1 MRAANAQMSLHI
13 RTVSSQ
19 PFLLEL
25 RKKRRCRWRFRPNF
39 VPAKV
44 VALLLLIHSL
54 IILPW
59 DCGGSL
65 LGPCLVLY
73 YSGVLSSFAIIL
85 TRNREHGVLLYCLP
99 TINVLWLFLTVPWI
113 GLKCV
118 NEVLPDHTHSLFYGP
133 LYQSLVLIAYSSRK
147 GSNETAHL
155 HSLTRALKIALKR
168 WDVDEGSAKFYRP
181 VQESL
186 VLMAGASNE
195 GSG

>member
-1 MRAANAQMSLHI
+1 MRVLYYCICEQRMPRWAYTFAQFHHSLSCLNS
-13 RTVSSQ
+13 V
-19 PFLLEL
+19 

-44 VALLLLIHSL
+44 VALLLWIHSL

-113 GLKCV
+113 GLKCI

-133 LYQSLVLIAYSSRK
+133 LYESLVLIAYSSRK
-147 GSNETAHL
+147 GSNETAHSTVSPEPWKS
-155 HSLTRALKIALKR
+155 HWK
-168 WDVDEGSAKFYRP
+168 DGM
-181 VQESL
+181 
-186 VLMAGASNE
+186 LMKAQPNFIGQFKKVWY
-195 GSG
+195 